1 MQNTTLCYI
10 EKDGSYLMLLR
21 NKKKDDLNEGKWIGV
36 GGHFLEDE
44 SPEECLIREVREE
57 TGLTL
62 NSFLLR
68 SVVTFVSDKYETEQM
83 FLYTSTDFSGELI
96 DCDEGELRWIDKKE
110 MYDIPLWEGDKIFLK
125 LMDENQDLFA
135 LKLVYEGDD
144 LRKAI
149 LNGKDIT
156 DIPFQSL

>member
-125 LMDENQDLFA
+125 LMDENQDYFA